1 VKMGANTVHGIT
13 AKKKILIVKRKP
25 NKLLKYLMPKETN
38 VPRYESPFHE
48 AIVNVSFTHNWCN
61 DKVKQAVAP
70 YEVTSQQF
78 NVLRILRGQ
87 YPNPSTINLIKA
99 RMLDKMSD
107 ASRIVDRLVQKDLV
121 MKRINSYDKRAVDIV
136 ITEKGIQ
143 LLKKTD
149 KEVNISAIL
158 SDNLTPEEAEQL
170 NLLLEKA
177 RGKD

>member
-1 VKMGANTVHGIT
+1 MS
-13 AKKKILIVKRKP
+13 
-25 NKLLKYLMPKETN
+25 KETK

-61 DKVKQAVAP
+61 DKVKQAVSP
-70 YEVTSQQF
+70 FDVTSQQF

-121 MKRINSYDKRAVDIV
+121 MKKINSYDKRAVDIL
-136 ITEKGIQ
+136 ITEKGIL
-143 LLKKTD
+143 LLKRTD
-149 KEVNISAIL
+149 KEVDLSAIL
-158 SDNLTPEEAEQL
+158 SSNLTKGEAEQL

-177 RGKD
+177 RGND